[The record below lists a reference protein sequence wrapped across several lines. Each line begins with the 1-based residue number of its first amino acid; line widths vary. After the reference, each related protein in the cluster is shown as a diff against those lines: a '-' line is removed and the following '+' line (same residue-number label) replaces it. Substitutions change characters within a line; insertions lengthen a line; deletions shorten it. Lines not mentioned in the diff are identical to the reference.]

1 AIKMLNMAMIGL
13 GWWGKT
19 LVESV
24 QGKSENIRFTIAA
37 NLEIP
42 PALDFAKQYG
52 LELTTDYKKILVDPN
67 IDAVVIATPHSLHVE
82 QIVNAAKAGK
92 HIYSEKPL
100 ALNLKD
106 AKEVCKVC
114 KESGVKLAVGHDRR
128 LLPGILAMKKIID
141 LGEIGEVVHA
151 ETQYSNDVMSRGLS
165 GEWRANIN
173 EAPAGGMT
181 GPGLHALDTLLYFG
195 IKIKAVDGKLYV
207 KKPFP
212 NPIDSVTVNLELENG
227 YGSLSTIRGVPDY
240 TRFHVLGTLG
250 WVELRDFEHLVHH
263 KTGEKSPKISSYDPK
278 MNTSAMLES
287 FAKSIREGSDFL
299 VSTDQ
304 ILLTVSVFEAVIE
317 SINTHKKVAIK

>member
-1 AIKMLNMAMIGL
+1 MLNTAMIGL

-24 QGKSENIRFTIAA
+24 QGRSENIRFTIAA

-42 PALDFAKQYG
+42 PVLDFANQHG
-52 LELTTDYKKILVDPN
+52 IELTADYKKILLDPN

-100 ALNLKD
+100 ALNLRD
-106 AKEVCKVC
+106 AQEVCKVC
-114 KESGVKLAVGHDRR
+114 KDCGVKLAVGHDRR
-128 LLPGILAMKKIID
+128 LLPGVLAMKKIID
-141 LGEIGEVVHA
+141 SGEIGEIVHA
-151 ETQYSNDVMSRGLS
+151 ESQYSNDVMSKGLS
-165 GEWRANIN
+165 GEWRANTD

-181 GPGLHALDTLLYFG
+181 GPGLHAVDTLLYFG

-227 YGSLSTIRGVPDY
+227 YGFLSTVRGVPGY

-250 WVELRDFEHLVHH
+250 WVELRDFQNLVHY
-263 KTGEKSPKISSYDPK
+263 KTGEKSPKISSYDSK
-278 MNTSAMLES
+278 IDTSAMLES
-287 FAKSIREGSDFL
+287 FAKSIRDGSDFL
-299 VSTDQ
+299 VSTEQ
-304 ILLTVSVFEAVIE
+304 ILETVSVFEAVIE
-317 SINTHKKVAIK
+317 SIRTNKKVANR

>member
-1 AIKMLNMAMIGL
+1 MAMIGL
-13 GWWGKT
+13 GWWGRT

-42 PALDFAKQYG
+42 AVLDFAKQYG
-52 LELTTDYKKILVDPN
+52 LELTTDYKKILVDPK

-141 LGEIGEVVHA
+141 SGEIGEVVHA
-151 ETQYSNDVMSRGLS
+151 
-165 GEWRANIN
+165 
-173 EAPAGGMT
+173 
-181 GPGLHALDTLLYFG
+181 
-195 IKIKAVDGKLYV
+195 
-207 KKPFP
+207 
-212 NPIDSVTVNLELENG
+212 
-227 YGSLSTIRGVPDY
+227 
-240 TRFHVLGTLG
+240 
-250 WVELRDFEHLVHH
+250 
-263 KTGEKSPKISSYDPK
+263 
-278 MNTSAMLES
+278 
-287 FAKSIREGSDFL
+287 
-299 VSTDQ
+299 
-304 ILLTVSVFEAVIE
+304 
-317 SINTHKKVAIK
+317 